1 MFLFSQPDEVAQT
14 LDLLLEFCERAKVF
28 LLKLYNLGV
37 VTIVCDT
44 VQPFRPQRILDVE
57 HRFHHEIA
65 PLVFAILTY

>member
-1 MFLFSQPDEVAQT
+1 MFLFSQPDEVAKS
-14 LDLLLEFCERAKVF
+14 LDFLLEFGERAKVF
-28 LLKLYNLGV
+28 LLEFYNLCV

-44 VQPFRPQRILDVE
+44 VQPFRPQRIFDVE